1 MALVTLRYEY
11 VYLSIYVSMYVYM
24 NLHIYICVSIYLSIY
39 LSFCLCINLRV
50 FVSIDLYVCLHL
62 TFFPVGIK
70 LVLNIRLNRYLS
82 IARQSDKMIRL
93 ICVNYA
99 DQSSD
104 TAMNS
109 CSPIKLETYL
119 IKTKTN
125 EVR

>member
-1 MALVTLRYEY
+1 MSVYPY
-11 VYLSIYVSMYVYM
+11 V
-24 NLHIYICVSIYLSIY
+24 HPSIYLSIY
-39 LSFCLCINLRV
+39 RCIYLPIYLCMNLSHDT
-50 FVSIDLYVCLHL
+50 SH
-62 TFFPVGIK
+62 FFPVGIK

-104 TAMNS
+104 AAMNS

>member
-1 MALVTLRYEY
+1 MTR
-11 VYLSIYVSMYVYM
+11 
-24 NLHIYICVSIYLSIY
+24 HI
-39 LSFCLCINLRV
+39 
-50 FVSIDLYVCLHL
+50 
-62 TFFPVGIK
+62 FFPVGIK

-104 TAMNS
+104 AAMNS